1 MDIKYLDKDGLEY
14 FYDKLQNEFAQASH
28 THSIDSA
35 ISSTSINPL
44 ENRAIYA
51 AIAAAVEA
59 VELHRPEI
67 YFNTT
72 AGWAAQGGLVS
83 QANTLYIYT
92 DYQED
97 SEGNSIPGIKIG
109 DGNAYLIDKPFLD
122 TIYYEHV
129 NDTDIHITAEEREF
143 WNNKVRCYY
152 SPLDDETVVFTT
164 R

>member
-1 MDIKYLDKDGLEY
+1 MGIKYLDKDGLEY
-14 FYDKLQNEFAQASH
+14 FYDKLQTQFAQASDIH
-28 THSIDSA
+28 PVDST
-35 ISSTSINPL
+35 ISSTSVNPV

-51 AIAAAVEA
+51 AIAAAVQST
-59 VELHRPEI
+59 ELHRPEV

-72 AGWAAQGGLVS
+72 AGWAAQGSLVS
-83 QANTLYIYT
+83 EANTLYIYT
-92 DYQED
+92 DYQQD
-97 SEGNSIPGIKIG
+97 SEGNDIPGIKIG

-152 SPLDDETVVFTT
+152 SPTNDETVIFTT
-164 R
+164 Q